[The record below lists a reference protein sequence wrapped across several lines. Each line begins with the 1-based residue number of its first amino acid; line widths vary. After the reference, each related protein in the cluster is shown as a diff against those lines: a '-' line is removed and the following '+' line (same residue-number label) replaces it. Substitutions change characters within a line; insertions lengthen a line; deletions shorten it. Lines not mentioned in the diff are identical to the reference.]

1 MSMKISVVIPI
12 FNRTD
17 QTLSAVKS
25 VLVQTYPVHEI
36 ILVDD
41 GSDEETRSYLHTN
54 IKVLSAKIKVFEIQH
69 SGRPAVARNTGISLC
84 SGDWIAFLDSDDEW
98 WPDKI
103 EIQVGRALSCDVLA
117 LGESPIS
124 AKSKSKKWLRL
135 GTRKLLKRNPLICSS
150 VMVRK
155 DLLEKVGG
163 FPESIFAT
171 GNEDYV
177 TWLKVS
183 TLTTW
188 NLYNRQSVSYRN
200 NSEDSLSK
208 SNSLQSYFVRE
219 IALLNFADWQIKST
233 NKLSMRLRIWMKLF
247 GNLF

>member
-1 MSMKISVVIPI
+1 MKISVVIPV
-12 FNRTD
+12 FNRTN

-25 VLVQTYPVHEI
+25 VLIQSHPVHEI

-41 GSDEETRSYLHTN
+41 GSDGETRDYLHAN
-54 IKVLSAKIKVFEIQH
+54 IKVLSDKIKVIEIEH
-69 SGRPAVARNTGISLC
+69 SGRPAVARNTGVLLSN
-84 SGDWIAFLDSDDEW
+84 GDWIAFLDSDDEW

-103 EIQVGRALSCDVLA
+103 EIQVGRVSSCEALA

-124 AKSKSKKWLRL
+124 AKTKPKPWSRIS
-135 GTRKLLKRNPLICSS
+135 TQKLLKRNPLICSS
-150 VMVRK
+150 VLVRK

-163 FPESIFAT
+163 FPDSIFAT

-177 TWLKVS
+177 TWLKIS

-188 NLYNRQSVSYRN
+188 NLYNRQSVSYKD

-208 SNSLQSYFVRE
+208 SKSLQSYFIRE
-219 IALLNFADWQIKST
+219 IALLNFADWKITST
-233 NKLSMRLRIWMKLF
+233 NRLNLRLRIWMKLF